1 MSKSHENWN
10 VLKEICRFIKGGIT
24 IIVGENNVGIDQ
36 RLPEFRKSTSLLD
49 LFSPDSSF
57 SSHSSHLSFRLR
69 ESEGSMTLFYKIY
82 YFDLTTSTSFLSKKE
97 GFKIE
102 KVKTRDYE
110 LLYGK
115 ENEEGLNH
123 DHFIREA
130 NKGGSSETKA
140 GLVTYRGFN
149 KDICHSLN
157 KMGSGYLKYKTLES
171 LVEDIGVG
179 YEINRSGIPR
189 SCFPT
194 EIKSTILL
202 IDEPELFLHPS
213 LIADLASLIKR
224 AAKNGVT
231 VIFTTHSPDFLGH
244 FIEDL
249 SSEENNV
256 DLIMIQRDENN
267 FNLKKPLHFQKII
280 KEIIDSDVKGNIE
293 IIEKKIKKGYEE
305 FADKKRENVNAPNFY
320 SNDDR
325 NLDEKGNLKNKFESN
340 RHEKFWRKYGEGK
353 IKDKK
358 GEILHSKEYN
368 IISRAKEALDNLKKN
383 DSAKLNIEPLVSA
396 RNFLHKALR
405 EAQSELEIA
414 GTIQT
419 FEVSYEL
426 AYKTCRKILSLRG
439 THVYTAKEVFRI
451 TGLEGLIPN
460 TEPWFDYVD
469 KRNITVHEYYEK
481 IMEEVYP
488 ILPQFLKNLDLLI
501 KNLKKL

>member
-1 MSKSHENWN
+1 MNFRN
-10 VLKEICRFIKGGIT
+10 LKNIEFEFIKGGIT

-102 KVKTRDYE
+102 KVKTLPDYGPE
-110 LLYGK
+110 DG
-115 ENEEGLNH
+115 
-123 DHFIREA
+123 FIRHE
-130 NKGGSSETKA
+130 EA